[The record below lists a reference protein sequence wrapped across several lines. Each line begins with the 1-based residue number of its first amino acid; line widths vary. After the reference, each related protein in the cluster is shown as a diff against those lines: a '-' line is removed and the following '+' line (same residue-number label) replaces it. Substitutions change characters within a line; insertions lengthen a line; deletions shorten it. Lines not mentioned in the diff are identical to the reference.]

1 MGLDA
6 IRGVAILLV
15 VAYHYMTRLPAGTP
29 VNLLTRAMARF
40 SEMGW
45 SGVDLFF
52 VLSGF
57 LIGGILIDH
66 RESPT
71 YFTTFYGRRFMRIIP
86 LYALSLGIFALLF
99 LYSGWQSRH
108 LEGLMEVQISP
119 WAFVFLVQNFSI
131 ASIGH
136 WAGPGWLAVTWS
148 LAVEEQ
154 FYLILPALIR
164 YLPPARLPPLCIA
177 AVIAAPIT
185 RFAFL
190 WLNPENTVAP
200 LVLFPCRMDALF
212 LGVLCALAYRD
223 ESIMRFLRNQRT
235 AMSVAFIAALAAILA
250 GSHHLNPNTFFTQ
263 VAGFSLI
270 AVFYSL
276 GLLIAVTE
284 GAPSSWLRIGRT
296 PLVWAGIGA
305 YSMYLFHRPIQ
316 GLIEGYL
323 GYESLVGRLASLLA
337 VFVFALICWRL
348 IERPAITFGRRLQ
361 YRGKRAAPL
370 RQSALRPPSTARGGV
385 AAEES

>member
-1 MGLDA
+1 
-6 IRGVAILLV
+6 
-15 VAYHYMTRLPAGTP
+15 
-29 VNLLTRAMARF
+29 
-40 SEMGW
+40 
-45 SGVDLFF
+45 
-52 VLSGF
+52 
-57 LIGGILIDH
+57 
-66 RESPT
+66 
-71 YFTTFYGRRFMRIIP
+71 
-86 LYALSLGIFALLF
+86 LLF

-276 GLLIAVTE
+276 GLLIAVTA